1 MRVKKRKKW
10 KGITCYDDAS
20 CRQVKQISWKKR
32 MIATLAA
39 TLVVGVLAGY
49 AATSQ
54 VNHTV
59 YTVGTGD
66 TLWSIAE
73 QFAYNDDDLRE
84 AYWRIVE
91 DNNLSKDGII
101 QPGQQLVIYRY

>member
-1 MRVKKRKKW
+1 MKAHETNEW
-10 KGITCYDDAS
+10 QGITCHDATS
-20 CRQVKQISWKKR
+20 CQQVKQINWKKR

-39 TLVVGVLAGY
+39 TLVVGVLACH

-54 VNHTV
+54 VSHTV
-59 YTVGTGD
+59 YTVRTGD

-73 QFAYNDDDLRE
+73 QFASNEDDLRE
-84 AYWRIVE
+84 AYWQIVE

-101 QPGQQLVIYRY
+101 QPGQQLIIYR